1 MTADTKKYSFE
12 EVFKSPFEKNTEK
25 EALDV
30 LQEIRECH
38 PASAG
43 WVELN
48 AYAEKL
54 PNGKW
59 RAVRQH
65 AKL

>member
-1 MTADTKKYSFE
+1 MTADTKKYSFH
-12 EVFKSPFEKNTEK
+12 EVFKSPFEKETEG

-30 LQEIRECH
+30 LQKIRDEY
-38 PASAG
+38 PASKG

-59 RAVRQH
+59 RAVRDH
-65 AKL
+65 AKV

>member
-1 MTADTKKYSFE
+1 MAADKKNYSFE
-12 EVFKSPFEKNTEK
+12 EVFKSPFEKDTEK

-30 LQEIRECH
+30 LQEIRESH
-38 PASAG
+38 PASSG

-59 RAVRQH
+59 RAVRHH